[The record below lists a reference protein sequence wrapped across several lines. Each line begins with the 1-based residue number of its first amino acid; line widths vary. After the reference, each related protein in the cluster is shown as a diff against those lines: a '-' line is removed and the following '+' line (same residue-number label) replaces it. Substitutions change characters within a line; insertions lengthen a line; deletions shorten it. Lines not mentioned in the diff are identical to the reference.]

1 MLASLFRLFLPW
13 GISVLLY
20 GLTALPGNA
29 ELLTS
34 DLPAAGTTVSA
45 DFGAAVPMDQLEN
58 ARGGTFETRS
68 HMTLTGSTNG
78 NSAEGVVSG
87 NNVIE
92 AGSFDQMSGLP
103 VVVQNSG
110 SNVLIQNAVIV
121 NMQMQ

>member
-1 MLASLFRLFLPW
+1 MLASFFRLFLPW

>member
-1 MLASLFRLFLPW
+1 MLASFYRHFLPW
-13 GISVLLY
+13 SISVLLY
-20 GLTALPGNA
+20 GLTALPGNT
-29 ELLTS
+29 EPLPS
-34 DLPAAGTTVSA
+34 DLPPPEPPLSAG
-45 DFGAAVPMDQLEN
+45 FGAAVPVDQLED
-58 ARGGTFETRS
+58 ARGGSFETRS